1 MFKELRKKFLMLNLV
16 IITIMMLIT
25 FITIYL
31 ITYNNVRRDI
41 DLELHKIS
49 EIDKRPKDPFKG
61 PQPNLDNAQP
71 PMDRSLSFTLNTDK
85 EGNIISSFSIFNLD
99 KEFYENAKKE
109 VFSKVKDKG
118 NLKLDGTHWAF
129 IKLSS
134 MNGYKIVF
142 LDTTKQQWFLLSL
155 IYTFLAV
162 AFVMFIGIFF
172 ISSFF
177 ANKSITPIKEAFD
190 KQKQFVADASHELKT
205 PLAVINTNI
214 DLLLSNGQDTINNQS
229 KWLYYIK
236 SEVQRMT
243 KLTKDLLYLTQVD
256 YSEVKMIFS
265 DFNFSEVVE
274 SVILTMEAIIFENN
288 ISLDYSIEPNLLFH
302 GNSEELRQVIMI
314 LIDNALKYTN
324 PKGNVSVTLKTC
336 NSNIHLT
343 VTNSG
348 EGILPEYIDRIFDRF
363 YRVDKSRSR
372 NSGGYGLGLPIAKA
386 IVEQH
391 GGKISVQSL
400 VGESTTFTIELPAK
414 NHSKIY

>member
-41 DLELHKIS
+41 DLELHKVS
-49 EIDKRPKDPFKG
+49 EFDKRPKDSFKG
-61 PQPNLDNAQP
+61 PQPNFDNIQP
-71 PMDRSLSFTLNTDK
+71 PMDRSLSFTLITDK
-85 EGNIISSFSIFNLD
+85 EGNIISSLSIFNMD
-99 KEFYENAKKE
+99 DEFYENAKKE
-109 VFSKVKDKG
+109 VFSKVKNKG

-134 MNGYKIVF
+134 ITGYKIVF
-142 LDTTKQQWFLLSL
+142 LDTTKQQGFLLGL
-155 IYTFLAV
+155 IYTFSAV
-162 AFVMFIGIFF
+162 ALITFVGIFF

-177 ANKSITPIKEAFD
+177 ANKSIAPIKEAFD

-214 DLLLSNGQDTINNQS
+214 DLLLSNGEDTINNQS

-243 KLTKDLLYLTQVD
+243 KLTKELLYLTQVD

-265 DFNFSEVVE
+265 DFNFSEIVE
-274 SVILTMEAIIFENN
+274 SVILTMEAVIFENN
-288 ISLDYSIEPNLLFH
+288 ISLDYNIEPNLLFH

-324 PKGNVSVTLKTC
+324 PKGNVSVNFKKYNNNL
-336 NSNIHLT
+336 LLA

-348 EGILPEYIDRIFDRF
+348 EGIPPEYMDRIFDRF

-372 NSGGYGLGLPIAKA
+372 NSGGYGLGLPIAKT

-400 VGESTTFTIELPAK
+400 VHESTTFTIELPAK
-414 NHSKIY
+414 NYNKIH